1 MRRKIDKEFFIKSVI
16 GYKDAMQYKKIDL
29 DHFLHDRKKDLAKEM
44 GRLRETQLRILLK
57 A

>member
-44 GRLRETQLRILLK
+44 GRLREAQLRILPK